1 MKKNYFSIVTKSILV
16 TITLLFSNGVL
27 AQRQKFSPNSQTE
40 FWRNV
45 QFGGGIGLGFG
56 SGFTNITLA
65 PSAIYNLN
73 PIFSAGLG
81 LQVGYAKEKNVY
93 TSSVYGASLIGL
105 INPIPAI
112 QLSVEVEEINASTD
126 YQLIGANLST
136 NYWNTGLYFGAGYRN
151 GNVTI
156 GGRYDVLY
164 NANKSIYNN
173 AFMPF
178 VRIYF

>member
-1 MKKNYFSIVTKSILV
+1 MLKNYFLIVSKSFLV
-16 TITLLFSNGVL
+16 TIILLFSNGVL
-27 AQRQKFSPNSQTE
+27 AQGQKISPNSKTE

-65 PSAIYNLN
+65 PSAVYNIN
-73 PIFSAGLG
+73 PILSAGVG
-81 LQVGYAKEKNVY
+81 LQVGYAREKNYY
-93 TSSVYGASLIGL
+93 TSTVYGTSLIGL
-105 INPIPAI
+105 INPIPEV
-112 QLSVEVEEINASTD
+112 QLSVEIEEINAATN
-126 YQLIGANLST
+126 YQLQGGNLST
-136 NYWNTGLYFGAGYRN
+136 NYWNTGLYLGAGYRT
-151 GNVTI
+151 GNVTM

-178 VRIYF
+178 VRVYF